1 MNNLPDHRTVY
12 EQIARVGKAICAP
25 ARLEILDLLSQ
36 APQDVQTLAR
46 KSGLSIA
53 NTSQHLRVLHAAR
66 LVDSSKN
73 GQNVVYRLAEK
84 SVAHFLRALRILAEE
99 RIGEIRE
106 IAAVYFHAKEELQP
120 VDRKDLVDQVR
131 KSLVTVIDVRPPEE
145 YAAGHIRGA
154 ISIPLP
160 ELRRK
165 LRLLPKDQNIVAYC
179 RGPYCV
185 LAVQAVEMLQ
195 KKGFKAVRL
204 EEGVQ
209 DWRAMGLTLDV
220 GD

>member
-1 MNNLPDHRTVY
+1 MNNLLDHRTVY
-12 EQIARVGKAICAP
+12 EQIARIGKAICAP

-131 KSLVTVIDVRPPEE
+131 KGLVTVIDVRPSEE

-154 ISIPLP
+154 ISIPLL

-185 LAVQAVEMLQ
+185 LAVEAVEFLRS
-195 KKGFKAVRL
+195 KGFTARRL
-204 EEGVQ
+204 SDSVN
-209 DWRAMGLTLDV
+209 DWRANGLPVD
-220 GD
+220 